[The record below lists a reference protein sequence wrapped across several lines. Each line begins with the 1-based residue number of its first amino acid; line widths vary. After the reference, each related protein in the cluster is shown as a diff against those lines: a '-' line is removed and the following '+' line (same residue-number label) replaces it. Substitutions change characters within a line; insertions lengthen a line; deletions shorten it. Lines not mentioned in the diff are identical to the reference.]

1 MYGSKYVLLY
11 STAEHCWWWQTD
23 LISFDYI
30 GLSIASVVDQLH
42 KSPLWR
48 IQDIKNWLLVLHNTK
63 FKILQLW
70 RGKGGHFEFELI
82 RITASFRKASVLSV
96 LLLQACLSQTVCTT
110 PKNIFKVEGVE
121 NLVSHST
128 YSPSRIS
135 HKGLL
140 MPQSGELRGHWR
152 HLSLFRC
159 KKKKHLWRLF
169 GLWKSGACQHSF
181 KVGAREPD
189 FQLNVFTEVL
199 SESGPFHAMFLFCY
213 PASNVLYIRA
223 GLLKVNQLVLLL
235 G

>member
-82 RITASFRKASVLSV
+82 RTTASLRKASVLSV

-159 KKKKHLWRLF
+159 KKKKNTCEGYLAFGRVVHVSTHLKWVQGNQTFSLTYSLRFSQSL
-169 GLWKSGACQHSF
+169 
-181 KVGAREPD
+181 V
-189 FQLNVFTEVL
+189 
-199 SESGPFHAMFLFCY
+199 PFMQCSCF
-213 PASNVLYIRA
+213 VI
-223 GLLKVNQLVLLL
+223 LLVMYCI
-235 G
+235 